1 MNEINTTHESG
12 IEGVPD
18 VDLLEIDKK
27 GRIYMHM
34 RRDMTPE
41 QLQLIVDYAKQ
52 LRGDNA

>member
-1 MNEINTTHESG
+1 MAEINTTHESG

-18 VDLLEIDKK
+18 VDLLEIDKR
-27 GRIYMHM
+27 GRIYLHM
-34 RRDMTPE
+34 QSAMTPE

>member
-1 MNEINTTHESG
+1 MTEINTTHESG

-18 VDLLEIDKK
+18 VDLLEIDKT
-27 GRIYMHM
+27 GRIYLHM
-34 RRDMTPE
+34 QSAMTPE

>member
-1 MNEINTTHESG
+1 MTEINTTHESG

-18 VDLLEIDKK
+18 VDLLEIDKR
-27 GRIYMHM
+27 GRIYLHM
-34 RRDMTPE
+34 QSAMTPE

>member
-1 MNEINTTHESG
+1 MLEINTTQESG

-18 VDLLEIDKK
+18 VDLLEIDKT
-27 GRIYMHM
+27 GRIYLHM
-34 RRDMTPE
+34 QSAMTPE

>member
-1 MNEINTTHESG
+1 MTEINTTHKSG

-18 VDLLEIDKK
+18 VDLLEIDQN
-27 GRIYMHM
+27 GRIYLHM
-34 RRDMTPE
+34 QSAMTPE